1 MNEKTKLVITG
12 MSCDHCVS
20 HVSKALKDVTGVINT
35 RVDLTSGEAE
45 VEYDPVLA
53 SLEQMKKSVEDAGY
67 SIAV

>member
-1 MNEKTKLVITG
+1 MSEQTKLIITG

-20 HVSKALKDVTGVINT
+20 HVSKALKDVDGVINA

-53 SLEQMKKSVEDAGY
+53 SMEQMKKSVEDAGY
-67 SIAV
+67 GIVV